1 MLIRHYMMT
10 LWLCLLV
17 ASGAAGADPVKV
29 LIVDGFSN
37 HDWKQT
43 TAVVRRILEETQL
56 FDIEVSTAPDTPDAP
71 GWKTWR
77 PQFGQY
83 DVVIQNTN
91 NIGKDALRWPAEMER
106 ALEDYVASGGG
117 LYILHSANNA
127 FAYWPQYDRMIGL
140 GWRRAEAGTALE
152 VTEAGDVIRI
162 PPGEDQGTSHGPRRD
177 TVVRVLHRHPINEGF
192 PPYWKTP
199 SLEVYSFARG
209 PAEDL
214 TILSDAF
221 DETTQKR
228 WPIEWVVQY
237 GQGRVYN
244 STFGHLWSGE
254 VEPDP
259 VRCVGFQTTLI
270 RAVQWLAAGKVTWPV
285 PSDFPTKDEMSLREK
300 QPSAGTVP

>member
-1 MLIRHYMMT
+1 MLIRIHIAV
-10 LWLCLLV
+10 LSLCLLA
-17 ASGAAGADPVKV
+17 ASGAAGADRVKV

-56 FDIEVSTAPDTPDAP
+56 FDVEVSTTPDSPDAP
-71 GWKTWR
+71 GWQTWR
-77 PQFGQY
+77 PPFGRY

-91 NIGKDALRWPAEMER
+91 NIGKDALRWPAEVER
-106 ALEDYVASGGG
+106 ALEDYIKSGGG

-127 FAYWPQYDRMIGL
+127 FAHWPQYDRMIGL

-162 PPGEDQGTSHGPRRD
+162 PPGEGQGTSHGPRRD
-177 TVVRVLHRHPINEGF
+177 TVVRVLNRHPINEGF
-192 PPYWKTP
+192 PRYWRTP
-199 SLEVYSFARG
+199 LLEVYSYARG
-209 PAEDL
+209 PAESL

-237 GQGRVYN
+237 GRGRVYN
-244 STFGHLWSGE
+244 STFGHLWLGE
-254 VEPDP
+254 VEPAP
-259 VRCVGFQTTLI
+259 VRCIGFQTTLI
-270 RAVQWLAAGKVTWPV
+270 RAVQWLATGAVTWPV
-285 PSDFPTKDEMSLREK
+285 PSDFPLKDRVSLR
-300 QPSAGTVP
+300 TR

>member
-1 MLIRHYMMT
+1 MLIRKHIVA
-10 LWLCLLV
+10 LLSLLAV
-17 ASGAAGADPVKV
+17 SGAAGADPVKV

-56 FDIEVSTAPDTPDAP
+56 FDVEVSTAPDSPDAP

-77 PQFGQY
+77 PPFGQY

-91 NIGKDALRWPAEMER
+91 NIGKDALRWPAEVER

-127 FAYWPQYDRMIGL
+127 FAHWPQYDRMIGL

-162 PPGEDQGTSHGPRRD
+162 PPGEGQGTSHGPRRD
-177 TVVRVLHRHPINEGF
+177 TVVRILNRHPINEGF
-192 PPYWKTP
+192 PSYWKTP
-199 SLEVYSFARG
+199 SLEVYSYARG
-209 PAEDL
+209 PAENL

-254 VEPDP
+254 TEPDP
-259 VRCVGFQTTLI
+259 VCCVGFQTTLV
-270 RAVQWLAAGKVTWPV
+270 RAVQWLAAGAVAWPA
-285 PSDFPTKDEMSLREK
+285 PSDFPLQDRVSLRKREDG
-300 QPSAGTVP
+300 Q